1 MNTLDIQARLMARG
15 FDPGP
20 IDGIE
25 GDRTRAA
32 MMRFRDQTRR
42 SIHDDFHPSGL
53 HRIILHWT
61 AGSEGVIELE
71 RRHYHL
77 IIGQDARVYAGDH
90 APEANADISD
100 GRYAAHTRAL
110 NTGSIGVA
118 LDGMAG
124 AVERPFNAGTAPI
137 TSRMVQAL
145 VETVADLCV
154 TYDIPLS
161 PWTVL
166 THAEVQPT
174 LGVWQRAKWDIC
186 WLPGMVAAGDA
197 VTIGGKIR
205 DMIAAQMPERV
216 AA

>member
-15 FDPGP
+15 FDSGP
-20 IDGIE
+20 IDGLM
-25 GDRTRAA
+25 GPKTKAATDKFHRKTGRTIRE
-32 MMRFRDQTRR
+32 
-42 SIHDDFHPSGL
+42 DFHPSGL
-53 HRIILHWT
+53 HRIIMHWT
-61 AGSEGVIELE
+61 AGAAGVIDLE

-100 GRYAAHTRAL
+100 GRYAPHTRAL

-118 LDGMAG
+118 MDGMHG
-124 AVERPFNAGTAPI
+124 AVERPFSAGSAPI
-137 TSRMVQAL
+137 TWHMVA
-145 VETVADLCV
+145 VMAETVADLCV

-161 PWTVL
+161 RYTVL

-174 LGVWQRAKWDIC
+174 LGIWQRAKWDIC
-186 WLPGMVAAGDA
+186 WLPGMPAAGEA

-205 DMIAAQMPERV
+205 DMIADRMPERI